1 MLNIKNNC
9 ALKTMEKQFKTYEI
23 VFDYEHDGQRL
34 VNVHV
39 QVAQCLE
46 DARRYFIETIP
57 YVEIYEGKYRGLRVY
72 NGKPT
77 KEVNSA

>member
-23 VFDYEHDGQRL
+23 VFDYEHDGQRM
-34 VNVHV
+34 VNMHV

-46 DARRYFIETIP
+46 DALKHFIETIP
-57 YVEIYEGKYRGLRVY
+57 YVEIYEVKYRGLRVY

-77 KEVNSA
+77 KEGDSA

>member
-1 MLNIKNNC
+1 MVK
-9 ALKTMEKQFKTYEI
+9 
-23 VFDYEHDGQRL
+23 
-34 VNVHV
+34 VHV

-46 DARRYFIETIP
+46 DALRYFVETIP
-57 YVEIYEGKYRGLRVY
+57 YVEIYEVKYRGLRVY